1 MTYFARFN
9 KSGKTTL
16 FPTLTR
22 EKISNGEADVIKE
35 LQAKGMNVTSPDRKS
50 FLDKMQP
57 AYDKV
62 SDLSG
67 KEAMKAVLD
76 AVERAK

>member
-1 MTYFARFN
+1 
-9 KSGKTTL
+9 
-16 FPTLTR
+16 
-22 EKISNGEADVIKE
+22 
-35 LQAKGMNVTSPDRKS
+35 MNVTSPDRKS

-62 SDLSG
+62 SDLSW